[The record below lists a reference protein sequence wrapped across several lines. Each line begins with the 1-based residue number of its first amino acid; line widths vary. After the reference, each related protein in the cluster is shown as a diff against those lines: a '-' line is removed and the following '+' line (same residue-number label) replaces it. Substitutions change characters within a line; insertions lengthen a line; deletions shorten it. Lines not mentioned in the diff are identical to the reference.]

1 MGDDNDSQHLH
12 HFASPLVSVS
22 AMDGVLK
29 CDLHFPAVKI
39 DASCLVD
46 AVNDVSWS
54 ATTRG
59 RFAYGGTNSGA
70 PARLYIS
77 RQD

>member
-1 MGDDNDSQHLH
+1 MGDNNNSQQLH

-22 AMDGVLK
+22 AWTVFK
-29 CDLHFPAVKI
+29 CDLHFRAVKI
-39 DASCLVD
+39 DASCRVD

-59 RFAYGGTNSGA
+59 RFAYGGTNSGV
-70 PARLYIS
+70 PAKLYIP

>member
-1 MGDDNDSQHLH
+1 MGDDNNSQQLH
-12 HFASPLVSVS
+12 HFASPLVPTS
-22 AMDGVLK
+22 ACTLFK
-29 CDLHFPAVKI
+29 CDLHLPAVKI

-46 AVNDVSWS
+46 AVNGVSWS

-59 RFAYGGTNSGA
+59 RFAYGGTNSGI